1 MHKDRGKGGRKK
13 KSTFM
18 YLCSFYQS
26 GKHIR
31 ILSYFTSSEEI
42 KKKKR
47 NSEIAFP
54 IERQNLGRS
63 PVSSTLL
70 HKVMS
75 FTDQQTAKYF

>member
-42 KKKKR
+42 KKKKK
-47 NSEIAFP
+47 EI
-54 IERQNLGRS
+54 
-63 PVSSTLL
+63 V
-70 HKVMS
+70 K
-75 FTDQQTAKYF
+75 

>member
-13 KSTFM
+13 NPRLCICAASTRVA
-18 YLCSFYQS
+18 STSEFYP
-26 GKHIR
+26 
-31 ILSYFTSSEEI
+31 ILLVLKRL